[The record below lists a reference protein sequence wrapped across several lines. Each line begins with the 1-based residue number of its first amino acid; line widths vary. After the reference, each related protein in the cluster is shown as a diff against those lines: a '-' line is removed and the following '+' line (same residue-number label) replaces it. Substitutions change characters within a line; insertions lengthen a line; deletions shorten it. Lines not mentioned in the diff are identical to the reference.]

1 MNEWTMTG
9 RRHHRGG
16 KSAADEKLK
25 LMIGLCAGNA
35 CQNPPFRVLLALA
48 RMQYKYTQSSERCML
63 DTFFNPQSVA
73 IIGASRDPEKLGYAV
88 LANLKGGGYP
98 GRLYPINP
106 KADEILGL
114 KAYPSVLDVSDAVDL
129 AVIVIPYRFVPAALE
144 QCGQKGIP
152 SVVVITAGFREAGRE
167 GLEREMELIEI
178 AHKYKLRLIGPNCL
192 GVIDTATPLNATFA
206 IGMPP
211 GGPIAFMS
219 QSGALGTAVLDM
231 AMAGRI
237 GFSKFASLGN
247 KADVSEI
254 DLLEAWGDDPASQVV
269 LIYVEGLPDGQKF
282 IKVARKVTRDK
293 PVVAIKSGVTASG
306 SRAVSSHTGS
316 LAGSEAAY
324 KAAFRQA
331 GVIRATSMEALFDY
345 ARAFAY
351 QPLLKD
357 DRIGIVTNAG
367 GPGILATDALEHAG
381 MEITRLSHETSEAL
395 TDYLPGAASVVNPVD
410 VLGDA
415 LADRYEYAIRL
426 VLADPNVDGLI
437 VIVTPQ
443 AMTEIEKTAH
453 VVGQMAQEADKPVLA
468 CFMGEARIEA
478 GIEILWQYSVPN
490 YPFPERVA
498 GALAAMSA
506 YRRERERPIFEVQ
519 PCDVCIPRVRE
530 LFDRVRADGRVSIG
544 DAEAW
549 AVLESY
555 GFTVPRSR
563 LAKTPEKAIEIAE
576 EIGYPVVL
584 KVASPDILHKTDV
597 GGVKLGL
604 RSPDDVRDAF
614 DLIVYRAGRYVPD
627 ARIWGCQVQQMVSGG
642 REVLVGMS
650 RDPQFGPLVAFGLGG
665 IYVEALK
672 DVAFRVAPFSRQE
685 ADEMI
690 REIRSYPLLEG
701 IRGEPPADHEA
712 MVDALLRISQ
722 LVTDFPEIVELDI
735 NPLMVFEEGRGA
747 MAIDMRLVLAS

>member
-1 MNEWTMTG
+1 
-9 RRHHRGG
+9 
-16 KSAADEKLK
+16 
-25 LMIGLCAGNA
+25 
-35 CQNPPFRVLLALA
+35 
-48 RMQYKYTQSSERCML
+48 ML
-63 DTFFNPQSVA
+63 DLFFCPQSVA
-73 IIGASRDPEKLGYAV
+73 VVGASRDPEKLGYAV
-88 LANLKGGGYP
+88 LANLDEGGYP
-98 GRLYPINP
+98 GRLYPVNP
-106 KADEILGL
+106 KAKKILGL
-114 KAYPSVLDVSDAVDL
+114 KAYPSVLDIPDPVDL
-129 AVIVIPYRFVPAALE
+129 AVVVIPYHFVPAVLE
-144 QCGQKGIP
+144 QCGQKGI
-152 SVVVITAGFREAGRE
+152 SAVVVISAGFREAGRE
-167 GLEREMELIEI
+167 GLEREMELVEI
-178 AHKYKLRLIGPNCL
+178 ARKYHLRLIGPNCL
-192 GVIDTATPLNATFA
+192 GVIDTGTPLNATFA
-206 IGMPP
+206 AGMPP
-211 GGPIAFMS
+211 SGPIAFMS
-219 QSGALGTAVLDM
+219 QSGALGTAVLDI

-254 DLLEAWGDDPASQVV
+254 DLLEAWGDDPTSRVI

-282 IKVARKVTRDK
+282 IQVARKVTRHK

-331 GVIRATSMEALFDY
+331 GVIRATSMEALLDY
-345 ARAFAY
+345 ARVFAY
-351 QPLLKD
+351 QPLLGG

-381 MEITRLSHETSEAL
+381 LEIPRLARETVEAL
-395 TDYLPGAASVVNPVD
+395 EAYLPGAASAANPVD

-415 LADRYEYAIRL
+415 LADRYEHAIRL

-437 VIVTPQ
+437 VIATPQ
-443 AMTEIEKTAH
+443 AMTEIEETAH
-453 VVGQMAQEADKPVLA
+453 AVGRMAQGVDKPVLG

-478 GIEILWQYSVPN
+478 GVKVLRRYGVPN
-490 YPFPERVA
+490 YPFPERA
-498 GALAAMSA
+498 ATALAAMSV
-506 YRRERERPIFEVQ
+506 YRRERERPIFEVE
-519 PCDVCIPRVRE
+519 PCVICISPVRD
-530 LFDRVRADGRVSIG
+530 LFDRVRAEGRVSIG
-544 DAEAW
+544 DAEARE
-549 AVLESY
+549 VLEAY
-555 GFTVPRSR
+555 GFPIPESR
-563 LAKTPEKAIEIAE
+563 LAKTPEEAVEVAD
-576 EIGYPVVL
+576 EIGYPLVL
-584 KVASPDILHKTDV
+584 KIASPDILHKTDV
-597 GGVKLGL
+597 GGVKLNL

-614 DLIVYRAGRYVPD
+614 DLIVYRAGRYVPG
-627 ARIWGCQVQQMVSGG
+627 ARIWGCLVQQMVPGG

-685 ADEMI
+685 AEEMI

-701 IRGEPPADHEA
+701 IRGQPPADHEA

-747 MAIDMRLVLAS
+747 MAIDMRLVLA